1 MRIFFC
7 ILVLHVA
14 SIIYAQDDQS
24 GFISLDCG
32 SPKGSNYTQDGIN
45 YISDDGFIEAGETYV
60 LATQNPSHVYNTLRS
75 FPENKRNCYTLRP
88 QKGKNNRYLIRAT
101 FLHGNY
107 DSRNQNPQFDLYIG
121 ADHWVTIVISDPAK
135 SVTHEIIHLTLSD
148 YIYVCL
154 VYTGYGYPFIT
165 SLELRLLDITMYK
178 DQSPASLLL
187 FLRYNYGAYDTVRSE
202 FLIFL

>member
-1 MRIFFC
+1 MKKIVRKLFQS
-7 ILVLHVA
+7 LV
-14 SIIYAQDDQS
+14 I
-24 GFISLDCG
+24 
-32 SPKGSNYTQDGIN
+32 
-45 YISDDGFIEAGETYV
+45 
-60 LATQNPSHVYNTLRS
+60 
-75 FPENKRNCYTLRP
+75 TLRP

-135 SVTHEIIHLTLSD
+135 SMTHEIIHLTLSD